1 MTAQGPRPL
10 SVSGNKSCGSR
21 GRERRMSSWNGRR
34 FGFADRRLKIAFIF
48 LQKRSMRSSISGG
61 ISPGGGFQ
69 LDLTYNFDGRWRKV
83 LSSSPAKYVF
93 KCISRRSRVSVVDRS
108 DVVYFGVW
116 MNFIPSPK
124 TDLASGG
131 VILFSVRS

>member
-1 MTAQGPRPL
+1 
-10 SVSGNKSCGSR
+10 
-21 GRERRMSSWNGRR
+21 
-34 FGFADRRLKIAFIF
+34 
-48 LQKRSMRSSISGG
+48 MRSSISGG

-69 LDLTYNFDGRWRKV
+69 LDLMYSFDGCWRKV
-83 LSSSPAKYVF
+83 LSSSLVKNDF
-93 KCISRRSRVSVVDRS
+93 KCMSRRSHVIVVDRS

-131 VILFSVRS
+131 VILLSVRS